1 MPNYAAGKIDINEGR
16 TQILHLIWVYLLHL
30 FGLTLLYTVQLG
42 VGQFI
47 GTLYTRRQLNYV
59 SRLLLD
65 DDEHQ
70 YTIYHTAALKLL
82 PSIISHDLADMNV
95 QLFYLLIGSMYYNG
109 IIGKRNI
116 HSWFF
121 SSSIFFLRCST
132 QIDSIYSS
140 TCSTKW

>member
-16 TQILHLIWVYLLHL
+16 KQILHLIWVYLLHL
-30 FGLTLLYTVQLG
+30 LGLTLLYTAQLG
-42 VGQFI
+42 IGQFI
-47 GTLYTRRQLNYV
+47 GALYTRRQLNYV

-65 DDEHQ
+65 DEEHQ

-109 IIGKRNI
+109 IIGKRK
-116 HSWFF
+116 HLFF
-121 SSSIFFLRCST
+121 GVRINDFLS
-132 QIDSIYSS
+132 
-140 TCSTKW
+140 